1 MKSNKETA
9 LILNPLQRIAAV
21 SESNNILATQIHT
34 VLTVDLKKAAI
45 ETHKELK
52 KQTAIL
58 GDIREL
64 IKVTVAEK
72 KDQKGASGGVK
83 MPDMMGVVKG
93 GFAVVLMA
101 GALVAASG
109 ILSFMAV
116 PSPAQLISSLAIAAV
131 FAILAPVFSK
141 ISESITKDAG
151 ESLAGKL
158 TGVGLKDILK
168 SAGIMVLTMVGM
180 ATAIA
185 LSSWVL
191 SLVKPISMVTFIT
204 ALAIAV
210 VMVPL
215 AIAAAKLINAMEDGG
230 VLMDMNGVGMV
241 AMLPLIMVGMAAG
254 IAASSWI
261 LSLTKPITA
270 ETFITALAISVVMI
284 PLGIAAAAL
293 MKGMKAGG
301 IEMNLKGVGM
311 VALLPLVMGALA
323 LGIVAAAWAM
333 QLLPSKFVAPPLKWS
348 LHVGL
353 ALFVFSASFAMIA
366 MSVKGLGA
374 KGLFAAALAIPII
387 ALGIVAAA
395 WIMQLLPS
403 EFLAPPVDW
412 SLKVGLALAVFSI
425 GFVIMAAAGKL
436 LGMKGLLLGL
446 LGVAAVAIG
455 ILATAWIFSVLPSDF
470 LSPPLEWSFKA
481 ALSIFMFSIP
491 MGVIGL
497 MAMALTPA
505 GLLLGA
511 VGMILIAGVIW
522 VVAWIFSKLPDV
534 NVSAM
539 DKLSRGL
546 MSPIHAMIDV
556 LKRFKEEIGIE
567 NMMGLAGGIIA
578 IAGAWMALTIAVMG
592 GAVGGVMAAVGKA
605 ISGAINW
612 LTGNEEETPF
622 TILDGLAA
630 RAGSIKKLAKP
641 LGNIARAMST
651 AGLEPFINAIH
662 AVKKLSFFNIESPAT
677 QLERVRNV
685 FKAIGYY
692 AGALKSAFM
701 PLHIL
706 MKKTSLM
713 IKLSIHLKIVA
724 AAYGEFAKS
733 THKTNIPAVWAS
745 VAMFNSLSKL
755 AGIANAMVMVQMAVA
770 SISSNSDRFI
780 LALTPI
786 SNLTLRVRQQIL
798 EQSANSIKSISN
810 SFIEIINTAGSIED
824 EDLFLTS
831 ELFKQFR
838 KLARLAEPIELISI
852 SFTNISKEASNVA
865 GSIKPLEVFFDMK
878 NALAFRHS
886 AGSLNKMQKSYGK
899 FANHTR
905 KINIEAVNAST
916 RMFTALADLAKA
928 DGDSVMK
935 ILAEELFK
943 ATKELSIVVERLE
956 TTVESQAEAQRGSGN
971 LIKDALSALKGA
983 IQGSTAQASA
993 TIDAMEG
1000 IQEVTVV
1007 NFDQVILALNEV
1019 EDRLGL
1025 PLSVSIEEEA

>member
-1 MKSNKETA
+1 MKIP
-9 LILNPLQRIAAV
+9 ILSKLFNPLHRIAAA
-21 SESNNILATQIHT
+21 SESNNALTSQIHT

-58 GDIREL
+58 GDIRQL
-64 IKVTVAEK
+64 LKTTK
-72 KDQKGASGGVK
+72 KENKDNKKGASGGVK

-109 ILSFMAV
+109 ILSFMVV
-116 PSPAQLISSLAIAAV
+116 PTTEQLLSTLAIAAV

-141 ISESITKDAG
+141 ISASITQDAG
-151 ESLAGKL
+151 ESLTGKL

-191 SLVKPISMVTFIT
+191 SLVKVISMETFLS
-204 ALAIAV
+204 ALAIAA

-215 AIAAAKLINAMEDGG
+215 AIAAAKLIDAMKEGG
-230 VLMDMNGVGMV
+230 VSMDMAGVGMV
-241 AMLPLIMVGMAAG
+241 AMMPLIMVGMAAG
-254 IAASSWI
+254 IVAASWV
-261 LSLTKPITA
+261 LSYTKTIDDK
-270 ETFITALAISVVMI
+270 TFWAALMVGIIMI

-293 MKGMKAGG
+293 MIGMKEGG
-301 IEMNLKGVGM
+301 IEMNLKGVGK
-311 VALLPLVMGALA
+311 VLLLPLVMGALA

-333 QLLPSKFVAPPLKWS
+333 QLLPSKFVAPDVQWS
-348 LHVGL
+348 LDVGL
-353 ALFVFSASFAMIA
+353 ALFVFSASFALIA
-366 MSVKGLGA
+366 HSVKGLGA
-374 KGLFAAALAIPII
+374 KGMFAAAFAIPII

-395 WIMQLLPS
+395 WIMQLLPAV
-403 EFLAPPVDW
+403 FVAPPAEW
-412 SLKVGLALAVFSI
+412 SWDSGLALAVFSI
-425 GFVIMAAAGKL
+425 SFAVMAVVAKL
-436 LGMKGLLLGL
+436 VGIKGLLLGL

-455 ILATAWIFSVLPSDF
+455 ILAAAWIFSVLPSDF
-470 LSPPLEWSFKA
+470 VAPDSDWAFNA
-481 ALSIFMFSIP
+481 ALAIFMFSIP
-491 MGVIGL
+491 LGVIGGL
-497 MAMALTPA
+497 AMLLTPV

-539 DKLSRGL
+539 DKMARGL
-546 MSPIHAMIDV
+546 MSPLHAMIDV
-556 LKRFKEEIGIE
+556 LKRFKEEIGIK
-567 NMMGLAGGIIA
+567 NMLGLAGGIMA
-578 IAGAWMALTIAVMG
+578 IAASWLMLTAAIVGQAI
-592 GAVGGVMAAVGKA
+592 GGVGSALGNAA
-605 ISGAINW
+605 SGFINW
-612 LTGNEEETPF
+612 AAGNEEETPF
-622 TILDGLAA
+622 TILDGLAK
-630 RAGSIKKLAKP
+630 RSRSIIKLGKP

-651 AGLEPFINAIH
+651 AGLEPFIKAIH
-662 AVKKLSFFNIESPAT
+662 SVKKLSHYDIESPAT
-677 QLERVRNV
+677 QLERVRDV

-706 MKKTSLM
+706 MKKTSTM
-713 IKLSIHLKIVA
+713 ISLAIHLRIVA

-733 THKTNIPAVWAS
+733 THQTNIPAVWAS
-745 VAMFNSLSKL
+745 VAMFNSLSRL

-780 LALTPI
+780 LALSPI

-798 EQSANSIKSISN
+798 EQSANSIKSISD
-810 SFIEIINTAGSIED
+810 SFQAIIDTAGSIED
-824 EDLFLTS
+824 DDLFLTS

-865 GSIKPLEVFFDMK
+865 GSIKPLEVFFNMK

-886 AGSLNKMQKSYGK
+886 ANSLNKMQKSYGK

-916 RMFTALADLAKA
+916 RMFTALSDLAKA

-956 TTVESQAEAQRGSGN
+956 TTVQSQAEAQRGSGN
-971 LIKDALSALKGA
+971 LIEDALSALKGA

-993 TIDAMEG
+993 TVDAMEG
-1000 IQEVTVV
+1000 TQEVRVV

-1025 PLSVSIEEEA
+1025 PLTVSMEDEA

>member
-1 MKSNKETA
+1 MLSK
-9 LILNPLQRIAAV
+9 LFNPLQRIATV
-21 SESNNILATQIHT
+21 SESNNALTSQIHT

-58 GDIREL
+58 GDIRQLLKATKE
-64 IKVTVAEK
+64 EK

-101 GALVAASG
+101 GALVASAG
-109 ILSFMAV
+109 ILSFMSI
-116 PSPAQLISSLAIAAV
+116 PTPAQLISSLAIAAV

-141 ISESITKDAG
+141 ISASITKDAG
-151 ESLAGKL
+151 ESLTGKL

-191 SLVKPISMVTFIT
+191 SLVKPISMDTFIS

-215 AIAAAKLINAMEDGG
+215 AIAAAALINAMKEGG
-230 VLMDMNGVGMV
+230 VSMDMNGVGMV
-241 AMLPLIMVGMAAG
+241 AMMPLIMVGMAAG
-254 IAASSWI
+254 IVASSWI

-270 ETFITALAISVVMI
+270 ETFITALAISVIMI
-284 PLGIAAAAL
+284 PLGMAAAL
-293 MKGMKAGG
+293 LMRGMKEGG

-333 QLLPSKFVAPPLKWS
+333 QLLPSKFVAPPWKWS
-348 LHVGL
+348 LEVGL
-353 ALFVFSASFAMIA
+353 ALFVFSASFALIA
-366 MSVKGLGA
+366 HSVKGLGA
-374 KGLFAAALAIPII
+374 KGMFAAAFAIPII

-403 EFLAPPVDW
+403 EFVAPPEKW
-412 SLKVGLALAVFSI
+412 SWDSGLALAVFSI
-425 GFVIMAAAGKL
+425 SFAVLAVVAKL
-436 LGMKGLLLGL
+436 VGIKGLLLGL

-470 LSPPLEWSFKA
+470 IAPPQDWAFNA
-481 ALSIFMFSIP
+481 ALAIFMFSIP
-491 MGVIGL
+491 LAVIGAL
-497 MAMALTPA
+497 AMALTPV

-567 NMMGLAGGIIA
+567 NMLGLAGGIIA

-612 LTGNEEETPF
+612 LFGNEEETPF
-622 TILDGLAA
+622 TILDGLAE
-630 RAGSIKKLAKP
+630 RAGDIKKLARP
-641 LGNIARAMST
+641 LGNIAMAMSS

-662 AVKKLSFFNIESPAT
+662 AVAQLSYYNITSPAA
-677 QLERVRNV
+677 QLERVKDA
-685 FKAIGYY
+685 FFMIGYY
-692 AGALKSAFM
+692 GRDLKSAFM

-713 IKLSIHLKIVA
+713 IKLSIHLRIVA
-724 AAYGEFAKS
+724 AAYSEFAKS

-745 VAMFNSLSKL
+745 VAMFNSLSRL
-755 AGIANAMVMVQMAVA
+755 AGIANAMVMVQNAVA

-798 EQSANSIKSISN
+798 KQSADSIKSISD
-810 SFIEIINTAGSIED
+810 SFQAIIDTAGSIED
-824 EDLFLTS
+824 DDLFLTS

-865 GSIKPLEVFFDMK
+865 GSIKPLEVFFNMK

-886 AGSLNKMQKSYGK
+886 ANSLNKMQKSYGK

-916 RMFTALADLAKA
+916 RMFTALSDLAKA

-956 TTVESQAEAQRGSGN
+956 TTVQSQAEAQRGSGN
-971 LIKDALSALKGA
+971 LIEDALSALKGA

-1000 IQEVTVV
+1000 TQEVRVV

-1025 PLSVSIEEEA
+1025 PLTVSMEDEA